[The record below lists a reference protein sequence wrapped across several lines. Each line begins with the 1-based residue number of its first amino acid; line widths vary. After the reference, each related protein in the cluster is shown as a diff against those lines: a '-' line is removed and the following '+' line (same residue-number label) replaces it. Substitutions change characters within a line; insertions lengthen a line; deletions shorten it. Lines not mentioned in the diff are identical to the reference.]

1 MNKLDF
7 VRKLYRG
14 KNCYSD
20 PLTPEEIE
28 LIHIRSTTEN
38 IISQMLEDKKIIFLT
53 GNPGDGKTYIIKA
66 LDSVINKVKAY
77 VEMDLSSIEDYSDIV
92 ENIKQCYE
100 NGSACIIAANEYPF
114 IKLEKAMGEKYPEI
128 SEEIRD
134 VKKNSIVYGVPSFEC
149 GRIVV
154 VDLNDRNLLD
164 REKKTILAVID
175 KLVGLLEDSK
185 GINHVLDENMQA
197 LSNELVREQLLKI
210 FEIIAICGEHFVM
223 RDILGTIAYAVSAC
237 VDEEE
242 YTHYYDILF
251 SGSSD
256 LNNYLKQFDPVYL
269 SEPDIDEQLWN
280 GEIEDGWVL
289 NVPGKWPLEYNNTE
303 EALTAFASIKRKFYF
318 ENIYSK
324 KISELQPD
332 EYVDCCKVFQQI
344 DSRKSK
350 IRDIIVQ
357 AINRIY
363 LKSDDAKNQLR
374 IWSTHSYDLSRE
386 SSAAVS
392 SRYIPNSELLL
403 ECPRLSDWL
412 EDMEYTPTHLILR
425 HQSFDSPVLKLDVD
439 MLKTLFMVR
448 KGYPVGLLSDKY
460 EQMIS
465 QFLDEIAGKN
475 GATRSYDEGE
485 IIIANRKEDYKKSL
499 FIRNNKYSFME
510 GEDL

>member
-1 MNKLDF
+1 MNNLDF

-28 LIHIRSTTEN
+28 RIHIRSTTEY
-38 IISQMLEDKKIIFLT
+38 IISHMLEDKKIIFLT

-66 LDSVINKVKAY
+66 LDAVINKVSAY
-77 VEMDLSSIEDYSDIV
+77 VETDLSSIENYSDIV
-92 ENIKQCYE
+92 ENIKQSYD
-100 NGSACIIAANEYPF
+100 NDSACIIAANEYPF
-114 IKLEKAMGEKYPEI
+114 IKLEKAMEEKYPEI
-128 SEEIRD
+128 SEQIRA
-134 VKKNSIVYGVPSFEC
+134 VKKNSIVYGVPAFEC

-175 KLVGLLEDSK
+175 NLVGLLGDSK
-185 GINHVLDENMQA
+185 CINHILDENIQA
-197 LSNELVREQLLKI
+197 LSNELVRKQLLKI

-223 RDILGTIAYAVSAC
+223 RDILGTIAYAISAC
-237 VDEEE
+237 VDDEH
-242 YTHYYDILF
+242 THYYDALF

-280 GEIEDGWVL
+280 GDIENGWRL
-289 NVPGKWPLEYNNTE
+289 NVPSKWPLDYDDTE

-318 ENIYSK
+318 ENSYSE

-332 EYVDCCKVFQQI
+332 EYVDCWKVFQQI

-350 IRDIIVQ
+350 IRNIIVQ
-357 AINRIY
+357 AINRMY

-403 ECPRLSDWL
+403 ECPRPSTWL

-425 HQSFDSPVLKLDVD
+425 HQDFDSPVLKLDVD

-465 QFLDEIAGKN
+465 LFLDEIAGKN
-475 GATRSYDEGE
+475 GATRPYDEGE

-499 FIRNNKYSFME
+499 FIRNNKYSFTE

>member
-28 LIHIRSTTEN
+28 LIHIRSTTEK
-38 IISQMLEDKKIIFLT
+38 IINQMLEDRKIIFLT

-66 LDSVINKVKAY
+66 LDAEINKVNAY
-77 VEMDLSSIEDYSDIV
+77 VEMDLSSIKDYSEIV
-92 ENIKQCYE
+92 KNIKNCYD

-114 IKLEKAMGEKYPEI
+114 LKLEKAIGQKYPEI
-128 SEEIRD
+128 AEQIRD

-149 GRIVV
+149 GQIVV

-164 REKKTILAVID
+164 REKRTILAAVD
-175 KLVGLLEDSK
+175 KLIGLLEESK
-185 GINHVLDENMQA
+185 GINGILDENIQA
-197 LSNELVREQLLKI
+197 LTNELVREQLLKI

-237 VDEEE
+237 VDDEESA
-242 YTHYYDILF
+242 HYYDTLF
-251 SGSSD
+251 SGRSE

-289 NVPGKWPLEYNNTE
+289 QAPSKWPFEYEETE
-303 EALTAFASIKRKFYF
+303 EALIAFASLKRKFYF

-324 KISELQPD
+324 RISELQPD

-350 IRDIIVQ
+350 VRDIIVQ
-357 AINRIY
+357 AINRMY
-363 LKSDDAKNQLR
+363 LKSDGAKNQLR

-403 ECPRLSDWL
+403 ECPRPSDWL
-412 EDMEYTPTHLILR
+412 ADMEYTPTYLILR
-425 HQSFDSPVLKLDVD
+425 HQSFASPVLKLDVD

-465 QFLDEIAGKN
+465 QFLDEMAGKN
-475 GATRSYDEGE
+475 GATKPYDEGE

-499 FIRNNKYSFME
+499 YIRNNKYSFTE

>member
-1 MNKLDF
+1 MSKLDF

-28 LIHIRSTTEN
+28 LIHIRSTTEK

-66 LDSVINKVKAY
+66 LDAVIKKVNAY
-77 VEMDLSSIEDYSDIV
+77 IEMDLSSIEDYSQIV
-92 ENIKQCYE
+92 KNIKSCYD
-100 NGSACIIAANEYPF
+100 NGRACIVAANEYPF
-114 IKLEKAMGEKYPEI
+114 LKLEKAIGQKYQDIAEQ
-128 SEEIRD
+128 IRA

-164 REKKTILAVID
+164 REKKTILASID
-175 KLVGLLEDSK
+175 KLIGLLEESK
-185 GINHVLDENMQA
+185 GINRILDENIQA
-197 LSNELVREQLLKI
+197 LANELVREQLLKV

-242 YTHYYDILF
+242 FTHYYDTLF
-251 SGSSD
+251 SGNSE

-289 NVPGKWPLEYNNTE
+289 QTPNKWPFEYEDME
-303 EALTAFASIKRKFYF
+303 EALAAFASIKRKFYF

-344 DSRKSK
+344 DSRKSRV
-350 IRDIIVQ
+350 RDIIVQ
-357 AINRIY
+357 AINRMY
-363 LKSDDAKNQLR
+363 LRSDDAKNQLR

-403 ECPRLSDWL
+403 ECPRPAAWL
-412 EDMEYTPTHLILR
+412 ADMEYTPTHLILR
-425 HQSFDSPVLKLDVD
+425 HERFESPVLKLDVD

-465 QFLDEIAGKN
+465 QFLNEIAGKN
-475 GATRSYDEGE
+475 GATRPYDEGE

-499 FIRNNKYSFME
+499 YIRNNKYSFTE

>member
-185 GINHVLDENMQA
+185 GINH
-197 LSNELVREQLLKI
+197 
-210 FEIIAICGEHFVM
+210 
-223 RDILGTIAYAVSAC
+223 
-237 VDEEE
+237 
-242 YTHYYDILF
+242 
-251 SGSSD
+251 
-256 LNNYLKQFDPVYL
+256 
-269 SEPDIDEQLWN
+269 
-280 GEIEDGWVL
+280 
-289 NVPGKWPLEYNNTE
+289 
-303 EALTAFASIKRKFYF
+303 
-318 ENIYSK
+318 
-324 KISELQPD
+324 
-332 EYVDCCKVFQQI
+332 
-344 DSRKSK
+344 
-350 IRDIIVQ
+350 
-357 AINRIY
+357 
-363 LKSDDAKNQLR
+363 
-374 IWSTHSYDLSRE
+374 
-386 SSAAVS
+386 
-392 SRYIPNSELLL
+392 
-403 ECPRLSDWL
+403 
-412 EDMEYTPTHLILR
+412 
-425 HQSFDSPVLKLDVD
+425 
-439 MLKTLFMVR
+439 
-448 KGYPVGLLSDKY
+448 KGYPYTVRYGYRRGRSVLEGCVCIKK
-460 EQMIS
+460 EPHWQKERQWRENIS
-465 QFLDEIAGKN
+465 
-475 GATRSYDEGE
+475 
-485 IIIANRKEDYKKSL
+485 
-499 FIRNNKYSFME
+499 NNSGGTDDF
-510 GEDL
+510 